1 MHFSIWGIIKLIY
14 INMLAN
20 LIKTKIK
27 INSIE
32 FGQICFYI
40 GTGLLATTNF
50 LAGIFYLISLAI
62 SLIKKNNIFKKD
74 IYNYLLIICS
84 TILIISSIKISTTL
98 VNSPVYIVLKEQSWN
113 PSALW
118 ISLFN
123 WIPLFLAFSGFQ
135 IYLNNESK
143 RLNFAK
149 CLFVGLIPVILSI
162 FLQKL
167 GIYGPFK
174 YFYGLVVFYLK
185 PIEGLGGFAG
195 LFSNP
200 NYAGLWLSSSLP
212 FCFLLLKS
220 NKYKKINFSL
230 VTALIILTIYC
241 ILLTNSRN
249 SLIGIIIASVLMISA
264 KFIIISLLI
273 FGFIYFLISGLNTL
287 PFLGSFGFQEFLP
300 DTIFKKLLETNYL
313 SKFQFPRLD
322 IWGRAINMIY
332 ERPFWGWGAATFPI
346 LYMLRG
352 GIEKAR
358 HTHNMALEIA
368 QTNGIPAAIILIFF
382 VSYLFIK
389 SWKII
394 FIKKQRS
401 ESNINK
407 AWISS
412 LLIIIISHLSDLT
425 YYDGRVS
432 ILIWILL
439 AGLKCILEE
448 EEKNKSKFNNLI

>member
-1 MHFSIWGIIKLIY
+1 MHFSIWVIIKLIY

-40 GTGLLATTNF
+40 GTGFLATTNF
-50 LAGIFYLISLAI
+50 LAGIFYLISLVI
-62 SLIKKNNIFKKD
+62 SLIKKSNIFKKD

-118 ISLFN
+118 LSLFN

-135 IYLNNESK
+135 IYLNKESK

-174 YFYGLVVFYLK
+174 YFYGLIVFYLK

-212 FCFLLLKS
+212 FCFLLLKNS
-220 NKYKKINFSL
+220 KYKKINFSL
-230 VTALIILTIYC
+230 VIALIILTIYC

-249 SLIGIIIASVLMISA
+249 SLIGIIIASVLMIST
-264 KFIIISLLI
+264 KFVIISLLI
-273 FGFIYFLISGLNTL
+273 LGFIYFVISGLNAL

-313 SKFQFPRLD
+313 SKFQFTRLD

-332 ERPFWGWGAATFPI
+332 ERPLWGWGAATFPI

-352 GIEKAR
+352 GIENAR

-368 QTNGIPAAIILIFF
+368 QTNGIPAALILTFF

-389 SWKII
+389 SWKVI
-394 FIKKQRS
+394 FIKNQRS

-448 EEKNKSKFNNLI
+448 EKNKTKLNNLS